1 MEGRKG
7 KNLEKIFIE
16 NILKRPWKNGV
27 NEGRIISNFFLLH
40 HLAWTLWSFH
50 HQFLVY
56 LRWWKELLT
65 LKLIKEGK
73 KGGGGGGGFL
83 RHKETGINIEGKKR
97 ITLTIQ
103 CSTEAP
109 WLWIQR
115 EKERKKETSII
126 HLCVA
131 FIIGKRECC
140 FFIIEKEKGSRRKQ
154 VFSSSV
160 LLYRWRKKIKGRS
173 SLKSSRIL
181 VPFLTFFLALLFHM
195 EMELTSPKEYKTEIP
210 YSYIDGDLW
219 I

>member
-1 MEGRKG
+1 MMKMEGRKG

-27 NEGRIISNFFLLH
+27 NEATIIRNFFLLH

-73 KGGGGGGGFL
+73 KRGGGGVPSPQRNRYKHRRKEKNNLDYTMQYGG
-83 RHKETGINIEGKKR
+83 
-97 ITLTIQ
+97 
-103 CSTEAP
+103 
-109 WLWIQR
+109 
-115 EKERKKETSII
+115 RKKETSII

-140 FFIIEKEKGSRRKQ
+140 FFIIEKEKGSHRKQ

-173 SLKSSRIL
+173 SLKYSRIL
-181 VPFLTFFLALLFHM
+181 VPFLT
-195 EMELTSPKEYKTEIP
+195 
-210 YSYIDGDLW
+210 
-219 I
+219 